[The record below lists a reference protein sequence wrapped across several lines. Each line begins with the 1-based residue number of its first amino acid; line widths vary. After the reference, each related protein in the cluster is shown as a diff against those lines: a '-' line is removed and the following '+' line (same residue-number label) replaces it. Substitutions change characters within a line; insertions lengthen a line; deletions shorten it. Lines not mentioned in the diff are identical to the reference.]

1 MAVSLELEKA
11 VGDPVMGIDEAGRG
25 PLAGGVYAAAV
36 SVPLALAEQLL
47 VGAWSEINDSKKLTE
62 KKRER
67 LAAVIK
73 STDGCRWAVASAS
86 PKEIDE
92 LNILNATHLAMRRA
106 ADEVGA
112 EHVLVDG
119 LPVKT
124 LPHAVNVVKGDAKSL
139 LIAAASILAKT
150 ARDADCLRLEA
161 LYPGYG
167 FAKHKGYPTKDHM
180 EALSRLGPCPE
191 QGTSMK
197 NTIPMLCAAL
207 FALAAFAKTST
218 PEGWLDDYDAA
229 LKKAAAENKHG
240 VIDFSGSDWCGW
252 CKRLDKEVFAT
263 DEFRK
268 GAAEKYV
275 LLMVDSPSD
284 KSLLT
289 PEAAKNNPKLVEK
302 FGIEGYPT
310 VVVLDSK
317 GEEVLRTGYQAGG
330 PEKYLKMLDEEIRFA
345 PEIKK
350 YIKPIEDVLNRH
362 DEQMRKDSDAAME
375 KVKAKFPRPD
385 KKMSKSERQ
394 KYQQDAMG
402 YMQKIMFEEVYPKY
416 VPLIEK
422 CFAEAK
428 AMKVPEALEERK
440 KELIEGE
447 EKRFDM
453 LRKALKEHAEKKSE
467 K

>member
-1 MAVSLELEKA
+1 MAVSLEIEKT

-73 STDGCRWAVASAS
+73 STDGCRWAIASAN

-167 FAKHKGYPTKDHM
+167 FAKHKGYPTKDHL

-191 QGTSMK
+191 HRRSFG
-197 NTIPMLCAAL
+197 PV
-207 FALAAFAKTST
+207 
-218 PEGWLDDYDAA
+218 
-229 LKKAAAENKHG
+229 AEA
-240 VIDFSGSDWCGW
+240 VEMD
-252 CKRLDKEVFAT
+252 
-263 DEFRK
+263 
-268 GAAEKYV
+268 
-275 LLMVDSPSD
+275 
-284 KSLLT
+284 SLL
-289 PEAAKNNPKLVEK
+289 
-302 FGIEGYPT
+302 
-310 VVVLDSK
+310 K
-317 GEEVLRTGYQAGG
+317 GSAT
-330 PEKYLKMLDEEIRFA
+330 
-345 PEIKK
+345 
-350 YIKPIEDVLNRH
+350 
-362 DEQMRKDSDAAME
+362 
-375 KVKAKFPRPD
+375 
-385 KKMSKSERQ
+385 
-394 KYQQDAMG
+394 
-402 YMQKIMFEEVYPKY
+402 
-416 VPLIEK
+416 
-422 CFAEAK
+422 
-428 AMKVPEALEERK
+428 
-440 KELIEGE
+440 
-447 EKRFDM
+447 
-453 LRKALKEHAEKKSE
+453 
-467 K
+467 